1 MTDIQKSVEGVMALR
16 PAPSLANQRSNR
28 DTRKTE
34 TLKRISDLEF
44 QNEIKAIMEGDQSS
58 KSLFFFSNTDASKG
72 GRKNASFN
80 MYAGKKE

>member
-1 MTDIQKSVEGVMALR
+1 MTDIQKAVEGVMALR
-16 PAPSLANQRSNR
+16 PGPSLANQRSNR
-28 DTRKTE
+28 DTRKAE
-34 TLKRISDLEF
+34 ALKRISDLEF
-44 QNEIKAIMEGDQSS
+44 QNEMKAIMEGDQSS

>member
-1 MTDIQKSVEGVMALR
+1 MTDIQKAVEGVMALL
-16 PAPSLANQRSNR
+16 PSPSLVSQRSNR

-44 QNEIKAIMEGDQSS
+44 QNEMKAIMEGDQSS

-80 MYAGKKE
+80 MYAGEKE